1 MGGEHFPHGVAG
13 TCGDDQSG
21 AGIRHPSKKGKG
33 RIPNSSPRGALAITD
48 QRSRARE
55 HTATACNEAR
65 KQAFRR
71 CLYHAR

>member
-33 RIPNSSPRGALAITD
+33 RIPNSSPQGGFG
-48 QRSRARE
+48 
-55 HTATACNEAR
+55 H
-65 KQAFRR
+65 
-71 CLYHAR
+71 H